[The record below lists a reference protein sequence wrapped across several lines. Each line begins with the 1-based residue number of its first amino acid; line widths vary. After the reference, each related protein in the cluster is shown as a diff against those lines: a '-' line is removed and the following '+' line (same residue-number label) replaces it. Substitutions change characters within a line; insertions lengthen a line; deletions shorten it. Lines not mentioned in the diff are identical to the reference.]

1 MSGKITLT
9 FEDVGGGDV
18 MLAGLIEEIGRDFP
32 NLDFKQYTVI
42 GKDPCTAKVIIVLE
56 PDLEEEE

>member
-9 FEDVGGGDV
+9 FEDVEDGDV

-32 NLDFKQYTVI
+32 NLDFEQYTVV